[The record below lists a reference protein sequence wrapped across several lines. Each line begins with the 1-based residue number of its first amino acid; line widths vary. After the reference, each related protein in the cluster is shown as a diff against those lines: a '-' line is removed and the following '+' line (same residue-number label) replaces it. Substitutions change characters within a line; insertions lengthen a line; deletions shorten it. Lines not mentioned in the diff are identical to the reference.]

1 MQTLRSQDGTTLAYD
16 VYGSGPPLI
25 YITGA
30 TCFRKFLP
38 IVKDAKAL
46 AQTFTVYSYDRRGRG
61 DSSDTQPYS
70 MLRELEDLLA
80 LIDRAGGKAHIYGH
94 SSGAVLALEAA
105 LQFPQFVNHVVLYD
119 PAYVHDLAEQAE
131 YMLLQKQIE
140 SLLAS
145 GEHSQAI
152 TSFLSGIGMP
162 TIGAW
167 LMRLMPGWKT
177 MVKLAPTLAYDLE
190 LTADLPPIERAAQCN
205 VPIHVLVGAKSPVGI
220 RKVGQA
226 LAAAIPN
233 ATFDQLAGKG
243 HMIDGADLL
252 PFFKNYL
259 SKQES
264 TFVPTT

>member
-25 YITGA
+25 SITGA
-30 TCFRKFLP
+30 TCFRKFFP

-46 AQTFTVYSYDRRGRG
+46 AQAFTVYSYDRRGRG
-61 DSSDTQPYS
+61 DSSDTQPYTP
-70 MLRELEDLLA
+70 LRELEDLLA
-80 LIDRAGGKAHIYGH
+80 LIERAGGKAHIYGH

-105 LQFPQFVNHVVLYD
+105 LQFPQFVDHVVLYD
-119 PAYVHDLAEQAE
+119 PAYVHDSTEQTE

-140 SLLAS
+140 SLLAN
-145 GEHSQAI
+145 GQHVQAI

-162 TIGAW
+162 KVGAW

-190 LTADLPPIERAAQCN
+190 LTADLPPIERAARCS
-205 VPIHVLVGAKSPVGI
+205 VPIHVMVGAKSPVGI

-226 LAAAIPN
+226 LVEAIPN

-259 SKQES
+259 SKLDS
-264 TFVPTT
+264 TSVATP